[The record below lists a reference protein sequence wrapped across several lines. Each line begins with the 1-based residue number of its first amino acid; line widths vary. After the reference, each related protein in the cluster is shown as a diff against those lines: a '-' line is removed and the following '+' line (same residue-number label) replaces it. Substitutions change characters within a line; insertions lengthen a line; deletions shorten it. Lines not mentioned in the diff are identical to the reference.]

1 MKQDKAICLEEIG
14 LSRERM
20 NIYLDALYS
29 LKTGMKK
36 KESNHVLANVIMLAR
51 SDLIRTNRFK
61 SELESDEQLKCWK
74 VTNDLID
81 LLASLLVT
89 YLEEDLLSYESLNSL
104 MYELQDGIKNEM
116 DYATYV
122 ASKGTGFSQEELKQ
136 AGGYSK
142 AKEKLNEFVENRK

>member
-1 MKQDKAICLEEIG
+1 MKQEKSIYLEEVG
-14 LSRERM
+14 LSRKRM
-20 NIYLDALYS
+20 NTYLNALYS
-29 LKTGMKK
+29 LKKGMKK
-36 KESNHVLANVIMLAR
+36 KESNHVLANVLMLAR
-51 SDLIRTNRFK
+51 SDLIRRNKFN

-74 VTNDLID
+74 ATNDLID

-122 ASKGTGFSQEELKQ
+122 ASKGTGLSQEELKQ
-136 AGGYSK
+136 SGGYSK
-142 AKEKLNEFVENRK
+142 VKEKLNEFVENRK